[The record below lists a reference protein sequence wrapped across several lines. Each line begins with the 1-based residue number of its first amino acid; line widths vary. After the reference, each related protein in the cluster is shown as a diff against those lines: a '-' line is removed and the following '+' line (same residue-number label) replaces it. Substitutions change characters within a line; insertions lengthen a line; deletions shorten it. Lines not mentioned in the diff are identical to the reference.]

1 MEGHL
6 KVLIRWIL
14 ELECASPG
22 RQVAQ
27 ATNFFY
33 GGARYL
39 RVLSMELASG
49 HSSGAWD
56 FEVSAIC
63 VENFCIPVTR
73 LRLLRLRYWIE
84 VAQDD
89 VKSRNLL
96 LAAAIRLRWVAVK
109 VERFVSRAA

>member
-1 MEGHL
+1 
-6 KVLIRWIL
+6 
-14 ELECASPG
+14 
-22 RQVAQ
+22 
-27 ATNFFY
+27 
-33 GGARYL
+33 
-39 RVLSMELASG
+39 MELASG

-56 FEVSAIC
+56 FEMSARC

-96 LAAAIRLRWVAVK
+96 QAAVIRLTCVY
-109 VERFVSRAA
+109 FVGSLLKWNGSSYVQREPRTLS